1 MVQVFCDGLLPIL
14 WCGCS
19 VMDYYLSYGS
29 GVMWL
34 IITHLTVQVF
44 CDGLLTVL
52 RFGCSV
58 MVYYPSYGAGVL

>member
-1 MVQVFCDGLLPIL
+1 MVQVFCDELLSVL
-14 WCGCS
+14 WFGCS
-19 VMDYYLSYGS
+19 VVDYYPSYCA
-29 GVMWL
+29 GVLWL
-34 IITHLTVQVF
+34 IITHLIVQVF